1 VKDYAPNSQVRDYA
15 PMVDT
20 KPPAATQ
27 GTGAKATAEA
37 RPEVNDDKTR
47 NLPYAVIELLQGPT
61 SLGTWLVALILDP
74 QEIKIGGDTWRF
86 SFRPE
91 RTYRPFSLTLL
102 DFTHDVY
109 PGTEKPRDFRAR
121 VRLEDPKTHENR
133 EVDIFMNNPLRYG
146 GETFYQS
153 SFDPTDPRVTTLQVV
168 RNPSWLTPY
177 FGCGAVGYGLA
188 RHFLFY
194 LIGFI
199 LKRRSA

>member
-1 VKDYAPNSQVRDYA
+1 MRF
-15 PMVDT
+15 VD
-20 KPPAATQ
+20 
-27 GTGAKATAEA
+27 EC
-37 RPEVNDDKTR
+37 EVEVVAGDGGNGVVAFRREKYI
-47 NLPYAVIELLQGPT
+47 PFGGP
-61 SLGTWLVALILDP
+61 S
-74 QEIKIGGDTWRF
+74 GGDGGKGGDVVF
-86 SFRPE
+86 EGDEGMS
-91 RTYRPFSLTLL
+91 TLL

-109 PGTEKPRDFRAR
+109 PGTDKPRDFRAR
-121 VRLEDPKTHENR
+121 VRLEDPKTRENR
-133 EVDIFMNNPLRYG
+133 EVDICMNNPLRYG

-153 SFDPTDPRVTTLQVV
+153 SFDRDDSRVTTLQVV